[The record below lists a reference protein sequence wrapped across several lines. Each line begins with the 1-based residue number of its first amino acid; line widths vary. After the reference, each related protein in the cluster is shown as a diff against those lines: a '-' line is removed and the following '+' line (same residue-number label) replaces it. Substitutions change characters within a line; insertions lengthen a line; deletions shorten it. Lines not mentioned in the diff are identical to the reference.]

1 MILEIPKLARC
12 PRLSMLIGLLVLCGA
27 LAGCAVGPDYL
38 RPSADLPDVWHQK
51 LIDGLASGDGNL
63 ETWWTV
69 LDDPVLLGLIESAG
83 QGNQDLRLAIARVEE
98 ARARRGIAAGEW
110 FPDVNGAAAYARQ
123 QSSGEVLPAPFGGF
137 PMNFYDTGLSATW
150 EIDLFGRL
158 RRSVESSDAD
168 LDAAIEDYRDVLVV
182 LYAELATEYVQ
193 VRAVQERITYAEN
206 NVANQQETL
215 ELVRVRNRV
224 GLVGDLDV
232 RQAELNVA
240 RTSAFV
246 PSLRQGLTASLN
258 RVATLIGTTPEELPA
273 SLRAIAPIPAATQD
287 ALVPIPA
294 ELIRQRPDLRAAE
307 RELAAQTARIGVAKA
322 DLYPRL
328 RVLGSFNLTATS
340 SANWFEGGAQAWG
353 IGPSL
358 SWNIFDGG
366 RVRSNVAAQEALTS
380 QAVASYEQAVLLA
393 VEDVETSLTRFVEEQ
408 KRVDELE
415 RSSQA
420 AAESVKLV
428 KVLYTTGLTDFQ
440 NVLDSERSL
449 FQEQDELANSQ
460 GQVTQNLIAVYRALG
475 GGWTPPRAATP

>member
-1 MILEIPKLARC
+1 MILRTSKLPARRRAPVQALLLALC
-12 PRLSMLIGLLVLCGA
+12 AGLL
-27 LAGCAVGPDYL
+27 GCAVGPDYL
-38 RPSADLPDVWHQK
+38 QPEVDTPDVWHQQ

-69 LDDPVLLGLIESAG
+69 LGDPVLIGLIDTAG
-83 QGNQDLRLAIARVEE
+83 RGNQDLRQAVARVEE

-110 FPDVNGAAAYARQ
+110 FPDVDGAAGYARQ
-123 QSSGEVLPAPFGGF
+123 QTSGEILPVPLGGS
-137 PMNFYDTGLSATW
+137 PMDFYDTGLAATW

-182 LYAELATEYVQ
+182 LYAELATTYVQ

-246 PSLRQGLTASLN
+246 PALRQDLTAALN
-258 RVATLIGTTPEELPA
+258 RVATLIGGTPGELPA
-273 SLRAIAPIPAATQD
+273 ALREPAKIPTATQD
-287 ALVPIPA
+287 ALVPVPA

-307 RELAAQTARIGVAKA
+307 RQLAAQTARIGVAKA

-328 RVLGSFNLTATS
+328 RVLGNFNLTAASTAS
-340 SANWFEGGAQAWG
+340 WFTGNAQAWG

-366 RVRSNVAAQEALTS
+366 KVRSNVEAQEALTS
-380 QAVASYEQAVLLA
+380 QALAGYEQAVLLA
-393 VEDVETSLTRFVEEQ
+393 VEDVETSLTRYVEEQ

-415 RSSQA
+415 RSSEA
-420 AAESVKLV
+420 AAQSVSLV

-449 FQEQDELANSQ
+449 FQEQDQLADSQ
-460 GQVTQNLIAVYRALG
+460 GRVTQNLISVYRALG
-475 GGWTPPRAATP
+475 GGWTPPPAVTP

>member
-1 MILEIPKLARC
+1 
-12 PRLSMLIGLLVLCGA
+12 
-27 LAGCAVGPDYL
+27 LAGCAVGPDY
-38 RPSADLPDVWHQK
+38 REPPADLPDVWHQQ
-51 LIDGLASGDGNL
+51 LVDGLASGDGNL

-69 LDDPVLLGLIESAG
+69 LDDPVLLGLIQSAG
-83 QGNQDLRLAIARVEE
+83 QGNQDLRLAIGRVEE
-98 ARARRGIAAGEW
+98 ARARRGIAAAEW
-110 FPDVNGAAAYARQ
+110 FPDVDGAAAYARQ
-123 QSSGEVLPAPFGGF
+123 QSSGQVLPAPLGGS
-137 PMNFYDTGLSATW
+137 PMDFYDTGLSATW

-193 VRAVQERITYAEN
+193 VR
-206 NVANQQETL
+206 
-215 ELVRVRNRV
+215 
-224 GLVGDLDV
+224 
-232 RQAELNVA
+232 ELNVA

-246 PSLRQGLTASLN
+246 PALRQGLTASLN
-258 RVATLIGTTPEELPA
+258 RVATLIGTTPNELPA
-273 SLRAIAPIPAATQD
+273 SLREIAPIPAASQD

-307 RELAAQTARIGVAKA
+307 RQLAAQTARIGVAKA
-322 DLYPRL
+322 ELYPRL
-328 RVLGSFNLTATS
+328 RVLGNFNLTATS

-380 QAVASYEQAVLLA
+380 QALASYEQAVLLA

-475 GGWTPPRAATP
+475 GGWTPPAAATP